1 MRIAAPKKYIAP
13 MEVAI
18 KSFQYNRKNIA
29 FLNWISNYCG
39 NSCCEIR
46 VSSKWNQNNQFFI
59 ANQKYTSRQMF
70 VSGRGENSKSQGYT
84 GFSYFF
90 MKLWYFFMKL
100 SGFFYETIENCNN
113 ILVNLRRQAHVF
125 QLWWICAEV
134 CWIWAKKKNI
144 FFFLQL
150 WNCDQFH
157 FFLMKLETLSVCI
170 TFL

>member
-1 MRIAAPKKYIAP
+1 MQIP
-13 MEVAI
+13 VAKSEFHQNETKIINFLSPI
-18 KSFQYNRKNIA
+18 KNTLVDRCLSLVAVKIQNHRGTQVFPT
-29 FLNWISNYCG
+29 FLWNYG
-39 NSCCEIR
+39 I
-46 VSSKWNQNNQFFI
+46 
-59 ANQKYTSRQMF
+59 
-70 VSGRGENSKSQGYT
+70 
-84 GFSYFF
+84 
-90 MKLWYFFMKL
+90 FFMKL

>member
-1 MRIAAPKKYIAP
+1 M
-13 MEVAI
+13 
-18 KSFQYNRKNIA
+18 
-29 FLNWISNYCG
+29 
-39 NSCCEIR
+39 EIR
-46 VSSKWNQNNQFFI
+46 VAKSEFHQNETKIINFLSPIKNTLVDRCLSLVAVKIQNHRGTQVFPTFLWNYGI
-59 ANQKYTSRQMF
+59 
-70 VSGRGENSKSQGYT
+70 
-84 GFSYFF
+84 
-90 MKLWYFFMKL
+90 FFMKL

-113 ILVNLRRQAHVF
+113 IPVNLRRQAHVF

>member
-1 MRIAAPKKYIAP
+1 MKLSKTVFFWFFFLKMWIAAPKKYIAP

-90 MKLWYFFMKL
+90 MKLWYFFYETIGFFVMKL
-100 SGFFYETIENCNN
+100 SKTVIIY
-113 ILVNLRRQAHVF
+113 
-125 QLWWICAEV
+125 W
-134 CWIWAKKKNI
+134 
-144 FFFLQL
+144 
-150 WNCDQFH
+150 
-157 FFLMKLETLSVCI
+157 
-170 TFL
+170 